1 MTHSYMRQVRVYAG
15 NLYDNN
21 NDGVLTGSEGFSLVA
36 VLLQGLQ
43 LCMYLY
49 VHVYIYIY
57 VFVHIRMYTY
67 IYMNIYVYI

>member
-1 MTHSYMRQVRVYAG
+1 VYAG

-21 NDGVLTGSEGFSLVA
+21 NDGVLTDSEGFSLVA

-49 VHVYIYIY
+49 VHVYIYIHIY
-57 VFVHIRMYTY
+57 VFVHICMYTY